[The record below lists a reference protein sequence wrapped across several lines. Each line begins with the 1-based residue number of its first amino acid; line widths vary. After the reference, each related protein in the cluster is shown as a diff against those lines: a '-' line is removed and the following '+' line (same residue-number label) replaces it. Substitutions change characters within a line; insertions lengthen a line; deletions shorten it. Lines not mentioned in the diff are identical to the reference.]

1 MNMRR
6 ADLDWLRVLAFGLL
20 IFYHAGMAWSGWHW
34 HLNSAEPIGWL
45 REGMRFLNRWRMPLV
60 FAVSGGAVALA
71 LGQRTPL
78 AFIGDRLRRLLI
90 PLVFG
95 MLVIVPPQVYAERH
109 YYGQFAGSFLEW
121 LPQAFVGTYPKGNVS
136 WHHLWFLIYVLIQT
150 FVLLPYFLWARSPGG
165 RALQS
170 TIARRLAPF
179 GGQWLMVLP
188 LAASILWL
196 APISKNPNGLVGDW
210 YGLVYYGTVLLYG
223 GFIFGTPEMLAA
235 LNRQRFVSLGVGV
248 VSYAVLDG
256 AFFQSTIVV
265 DVPSGA
271 RPEFALLSA
280 VNTLAWIFSAIG
292 FANRHL
298 SRRPAWLGQ
307 VTEAVF
313 PVYILHQTV
322 TVIAV
327 YWLLT
332 LKVPPVPGFFIAVI
346 ATFAISCALYALV
359 IRRVGWLRPLF
370 GLKGRSLPLAV
381 AAL

>member
-150 FVLLPYFLWARSPGG
+150 FVLLPYFLWARSARGQ
-165 RALQS
+165 ALQS
-170 TIARRLAPF
+170 DAARRLGPV
-179 GGQWLMVLP
+179 GGHWLMALP
-188 LAASILWL
+188 LAASIVWL
-196 APISKNPNGLVGDW
+196 APISRNPNGLIGDW
-210 YGLVYYGTVLLYG
+210 YGLVYYGLVLLYG
-223 GFIFGTPEMLAA
+223 GFIFGTPEMLAT
-235 LNRQRFVSLGVGV
+235 LNRQRFVSLAVGV
-248 VSYAVLDG
+248 SSYAALYVVFFKGSVLPD
-256 AFFQSTIVV
+256 I
-265 DVPSGA
+265 PSGA

-280 VNTLAWIFSAIG
+280 VNTLAWIFSAVG

-298 SRRPAWLGQ
+298 SRRPAFLRQ
-307 VTEAVF
+307 ATDAVF
-313 PVYILHQTV
+313 PVYILHQTA
-322 TVIAV
+322 TVIVV
-327 YWLLT
+327 YWMLT
-332 LKVPPVPGFFIAVI
+332 FKVPPVAGFFIAVVG
-346 ATFAISCALYALV
+346 TFGISWVLYALV
-359 IRRVGWLRPLF
+359 VRRVSWLRPLF
-370 GLKGRSLPLAV
+370 GMKGRSLPLAV